1 MQVDRMPIL
10 GKIIRFN
17 RFTAPNTWDLNG
29 RYLEIFFRE
38 REVYLNGC
46 LKVRGY
52 LTWETLCRSL
62 GIETT
67 PEEIE
72 QMRVL
77 RKEECPNGFSICR
90 MQSADGNEWILHLE
104 VNHG

>member
-1 MQVDRMPIL
+1 MLDRMPIP
-10 GKIIRFN
+10 GKIIKFN
-17 RFTAPNTWDLNG
+17 RSTAPNTWDLNSG
-29 RYLEIFFRE
+29 YLESFFKGLE
-38 REVYLNGC
+38 AYLNEY
-46 LKVRGY
+46 LNVRGY
-52 LTWETLCRSL
+52 LTWETLCCNL

-67 PEEIE
+67 PDEIE